1 MKKIA
6 ITFALLLPAILSL
19 LVTAAHFLRYNNL
32 IIIGIIAILILL
44 LLVKHKISAR
54 LVQLGLFLATVEWVG
69 TAHML
74 ISYRLDYD
82 MPWVRLSAIM
92 GFVILFTFASIFI
105 FKTKTLKE
113 RYAL

>member
-6 ITFALLLPAILSL
+6 ITFTLLLPAIVSL
-19 LVTAAHFLRYNNL
+19 LVVGAHFLRYGNF
-32 IIIGIIAILILL
+32 IVIGIILFLL
-44 LLVKHKISAR
+44 LLLFVRHKVSAR
-54 LVQLGLFLATVEWVG
+54 IVQIGLLLATVEWVG

-74 ISYRLDYD
+74 ISYRMHYD
-82 MPWVRLSAIM
+82 MPFLRLSVIM

-105 FKTKTLKE
+105 FKTKILRE